1 MPMSELRGP
10 WCGVPPLS
18 ELSEHIRAG
27 ADLAVWRRPPH
38 WGQCPVLRQSTR
50 KCRIF
55 LQCRVPEAPS
65 RRWCGIHSLLLL
77 GWGQLPRYLPA
88 TSAWAELIGAPG
100 RCREVTWGA
109 VLGLLF
115 SLARAPGT
123 VTIQKPSIPLWGSSA
138 LSVSPM
144 WPKESPGQGRHVES
158 RMLAEARVLR
168 LD

>member
-1 MPMSELRGP
+1 MGYPR
-10 WCGVPPLS
+10 CLS
-18 ELSEHIRAG
+18 SLSTSALEQIWLSG
-27 ADLAVWRRPPH
+27 GDLAAPAPSLGH
-38 WGQCPVLRQSTR
+38 PVLRQSTR

-55 LQCRVPEAPS
+55 LQCRVPKAPS

-88 TSAWAELIGAPG
+88 TSARAELIGAPG

-115 SLARAPGT
+115 SLAKAAGT

-138 LSVSPM
+138 LSVSPT
-144 WPKESPGQGRHVES
+144 WLKESPGQGQHVES